1 MSLSITR
8 KTDTVTMRLNMEKI
22 KSMKLNFKKLFYFL
36 QVSFTILNVAFSY
49 AQNKAGTTSNIRPN
63 ILLIYADD
71 LGYGD
76 LSCYGATKIKTP
88 NIDKVASQGLRFTN
102 AHATSATCTPSRYSM
117 MTGEYAW
124 RKKGTGIAPGNASL
138 LIDTAKLTLPAIFK
152 NAKYNTAIVGKWHLG
167 LGTGDGP
174 QWNSEIRPGPLELGF
189 NSSFIIPATVDRV
202 PCVYVEGHRVLNLDP
217 KDPIAVSYNEPLGDW
232 PTGVKNPEL
241 LKMKPSHG
249 HNQTIVNG
257 ISRIGYMTGGKS
269 ALWTDEDIADV
280 IVKRSINFLEE
291 NKNNPFFLFVSTHD
305 IHVPRAPHANFA
317 GKSGLGTRGDVILQF
332 DWTVGEILKSL
343 DRLGLANNTMVI
355 ISSDNG
361 PVVNDGYQDGSVENL
376 NGHAP
381 AGVLRGGKYSA
392 FDGGTRVPL
401 IIRWPKVVSK
411 GLSDAAVSQVD
422 FLASFAVLTGQ
433 QYNAKDA
440 PDSKNML
447 NVFLGKSKKDRDQI
461 IEQSL
466 NNTLSIIEGTWKYI
480 EPGKGPAKSA
490 ETGIELGN
498 NTQPQ
503 LYDLNKDKGEKNNL
517 AKKYPEKVK
526 AFAAKLGAIKSEAGI
541 QQQEI
546 KLQ

>member
-1 MSLSITR
+1 MI
-8 KTDTVTMRLNMEKI
+8 LNMQKT
-22 KSMKLNFKKLFYFL
+22 KGMQLHFKPFLHAILF
-36 QVSFTILNVAFSY
+36 SFAILNVSFSN
-49 AQNKAGTTSNIRPN
+49 AQSKPGNAANNHPN

-88 NIDKVASQGLRFTN
+88 NIDKVASQGLLFTN

-117 MTGEYAW
+117 ITGEYAW

-138 LIDTAKLTLPAIFK
+138 LIDTTKLTLPAILK
-152 NAKYNTAIVGKWHLG
+152 NASYNTAIIGKWHLG

-174 QWNSEIRPGPLELGF
+174 QWNSEIRPGPMELGF

-202 PCVYVEGHRVLNLDP
+202 PCVYVEGHHVLNLDP
-217 KDPIAVSYNEPLGDW
+217 QDPIQVSYNQPIGNW
-232 PTGVKNPEL
+232 PTGLDHPEL

-257 ISRIGYMTGGKS
+257 ISRIGFMTGGKS
-269 ALWTDEDIADV
+269 ALWTDEDIANV
-280 IVKRSINFLEE
+280 LVKRSVSFLEK
-291 NKNNPFFLFVSTHD
+291 NRNNPFFLFVSTHD
-305 IHVPRAPHANFA
+305 VHVPRAPHANFA
-317 GKSGLGTRGDVILQF
+317 GKSGLGARGDVILQF
-332 DWTVGEILKSL
+332 DWTVGEILKTL

-376 NGHAP
+376 NGHTP

-392 FDGGTRVPL
+392 FDGGTRIPL
-401 IIRWPKVVSK
+401 IIRWPNVVSK
-411 GLSDAAVSQVD
+411 GTSDAAVSQVD
-422 FLASFAVLTGQ
+422 FLASFAALTSQ
-433 QYNAKDA
+433 QFNAKDA
-440 PDSKNML
+440 PDSKNTL
-447 NVFLGKSKKDRDQI
+447 NVFLGKSKKDREQI

-466 NNTLSIIEGTWKYI
+466 NNTLSVIEGTWKYI

-498 NTQPQ
+498 SPDPQ
-503 LYDLNKDKGEKNNL
+503 LYDLSKDKGEKNNV

>member
-1 MSLSITR
+1 
-8 KTDTVTMRLNMEKI
+8 
-22 KSMKLNFKKLFYFL
+22 MKLNFRNLFYFL
-36 QVSFTILNVAFSY
+36 QFSLAILTVSFSS
-49 AQNKAGTTSNIRPN
+49 AQSKPGSTANIRPN

-88 NIDKVASQGLRFTN
+88 NIDKVASQGLLFTN

-138 LIDTAKLTLPAIFK
+138 LIDTAKLTLPAILK
-152 NAKYNTAIVGKWHLG
+152 NAKYNTAIIGKWHLG

-174 QWNSEIRPGPLELGF
+174 QWNSEIKPGPLELGF

-217 KDPIAVSYNEPLGDW
+217 KDPIEVSYKEPIGNW
-232 PTGVKNPEL
+232 PTGLKNPEL

-269 ALWTDEDIADV
+269 ALWTDEDIANV
-280 IVKRSINFLEE
+280 LVKRSISFLE
-291 NKNNPFFLFVSTHD
+291 NNRNNPFFLFVSTHD

-317 GKSGLGTRGDVILQF
+317 GKSGLGMRGDVILQF
-332 DWTVGEILKSL
+332 DWTVGEILNSL

-361 PVVNDGYQDGSVENL
+361 PVVDDGYQDGSVENL
-376 NGHAP
+376 NGHPP

-433 QYNAKDA
+433 KYNTKDA
-440 PDSKNML
+440 PDSKNTL

-480 EPGKGPAKSA
+480 EPGQGPAKSA

-526 AFAAKLGAIKSEAGI
+526 AFAAKLGAIKSEAGL
-541 QQQEI
+541 QQ
-546 KLQ
+546 

>member
-1 MSLSITR
+1 ML
-8 KTDTVTMRLNMEKI
+8 LNMDKI
-22 KSMKLNFKKLFYFL
+22 KSMKLNFRNLFYFL
-36 QVSFTILNVAFSY
+36 QFSLAILTVSFSS
-49 AQNKAGTTSNIRPN
+49 AQSKPGSTANIRPN

-88 NIDKVASQGLRFTN
+88 NIDKVASQGLLFTN

-138 LIDTAKLTLPAIFK
+138 LIDTAKLTLPAILK
-152 NAKYNTAIVGKWHLG
+152 NAKYNTAIIGKWHLG

-174 QWNSEIRPGPLELGF
+174 QWNSEIKPGPLELGF

-217 KDPIAVSYNEPLGDW
+217 KDPIEVSYKEPIGNW
-232 PTGVKNPEL
+232 PTGLKNPEL

-269 ALWTDEDIADV
+269 ALWTDEDIANV
-280 IVKRSINFLEE
+280 LVKRSISFLE
-291 NKNNPFFLFVSTHD
+291 NNRNNPFFLFVSTHD

-317 GKSGLGTRGDVILQF
+317 GKSGLGMRGDVILQF
-332 DWTVGEILKSL
+332 DWTVGEILNSL

-361 PVVNDGYQDGSVENL
+361 PVVDDGYQDGSVENL
-376 NGHAP
+376 NGHPP

-433 QYNAKDA
+433 KYNTKDA
-440 PDSKNML
+440 PDSKNTL

-461 IEQSL
+461 IEHSL

-498 NTQPQ
+498 NTQSQ
-503 LYDLNKDKGEKNNL
+503 LYDLNNDKSEKTNL

-526 AFAAKLGAIKSEAGI
+526 AFAAKLEAIKKEAGI